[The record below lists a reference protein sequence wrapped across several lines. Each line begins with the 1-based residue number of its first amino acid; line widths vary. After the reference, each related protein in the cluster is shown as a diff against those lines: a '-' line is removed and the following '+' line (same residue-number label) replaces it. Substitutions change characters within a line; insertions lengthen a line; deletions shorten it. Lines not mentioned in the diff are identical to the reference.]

1 MGGTLA
7 RQNKIQNEIVA
18 SDPPTRSTL
27 KNGVKKIGCDKHV
40 SHQFYAGG
48 CHCFGG
54 RACVGRC
61 CWSCSAVDS
70 SISKQGWTLCVVGSF
85 VALVPLPSIYTHLVV
100 VYLGTAKG
108 YVKICRSISMSLRPK
123 YHNCMISSTY
133 NYYPQCHQHSCCRK
147 EKSSL
152 SVCLSVCLSCWLL
165 FLCLN
170 QRQQYPGTS

>member
-1 MGGTLA
+1 MRWKNGWKWTVTSTAVAFSPRPPSLYCNCVALWHG
-7 RQNKIQNEIVA
+7 KIKFKMLPR
-18 SDPPTRSTL
+18 PPFTRS
-27 KNGVKKIGCDKHV
+27 HMV
-40 SHQFYAGG
+40 SRKSAVMNTWATQFYAGG

-133 NYYPQCHQHSCCRK
+133 NTNNW
-147 EKSSL
+147 
-152 SVCLSVCLSCWLL
+152 V
-165 FLCLN
+165 
-170 QRQQYPGTS
+170 